1 MIGLYRI
8 IIYAILT
15 YFVYKIIRFFSTSRK
30 LKPPKQ
36 NQQKLSGLM
45 VKDNICNTYLPKENA
60 VKEIHQGKEIF
71 FCSTECQIKFRES
84 QKKQP

>member
-15 YFVYKIIRFFSTSRK
+15 YFVFKIIRFFSAGSR
-30 LKPPKQ
+30 LKPPKRE
-36 NQQKLSGLM
+36 QQKLSGLM

-60 VKEIHQGKEIF
+60 VKEIHQGEEMF
-71 FCSTECQIKFRES
+71 FCSTKCQNKFRES
-84 QKKQP
+84 QKKQ